1 MIITVWNIRGL
12 NDPSKKANVKQLLD
26 RTSSDLICLLET
38 RVKQMKCAGIQK
50 KIAHGLIWVC
60 NYSESRKGRIM
71 LGWKNDRVHIDV
83 LTVHSQFI
91 HYRVNGNEV
100 TDYEVRDF
108 KDFIEQM
115 SFTEIKTIYLRP
127 SLSDHA
133 PLMYEVLPPAPGK
146 GKPFRFLNH
155 MLTHP
160 DFMNIVAEIWSA
172 GSQGN
177 SMSRIWKKCK
187 NLKVKLKDLNT
198 KEATAIEQLKYWRS
212 VQESIYRKKA
222 RVQWVKLGDSNT
234 KYFFSTMKQ
243 RQARNKIDS
252 LLTEHHVLLKTPS
265 DVEKEIVSFYKLI
278 LGSRSPALDAIDLN
292 TMRAGK
298 QLYTEAQNL
307 HISPVTNSKI
317 DCAIKSISDDK
328 ALGIDGFNLKFFK
341 HTWDIVK
348 LEIYEAVHDFFA
360 TGTLNT

>member
-12 NDPSKKANVKQLLD
+12 NDPSKKADVKQLLD

-60 NYSESRKGRIM
+60 NYSESRKVLLIIVIRLLSVLSMGYIISMIGRKSFEEVLKLLDLCPC
-71 LGWKNDRVHIDV
+71 LGFALSNKA
-83 LTVHSQFI
+83 HSGPRTQTRINRGLVNFEWLLQFSN
-91 HYRVNGNEV
+91 VKV
-100 TDYEVRDF
+100 V
-108 KDFIEQM
+108 
-115 SFTEIKTIYLRP
+115 YLPP

-133 PLMYEVLPPAPGK
+133 PLMYEVLPPAPSK
-146 GKPFRFLNH
+146 GKPIRFLNH

-198 KEATAIEQLKYWRS
+198 KVYGNVEMKEATAIEQLKYWRS

-243 RQARNKIDS
+243 RQARNRIDS
-252 LLTEHHVLLKTPS
+252 LLTEHHVLLKTRG
-265 DVEKEIVSFYKLI
+265 DLEKEIVSFYKLI

-298 QLYTEAQNL
+298 QLCTEAQNL

-328 ALGIDGFNLKFFK
+328 ALGTDGF
-341 HTWDIVK
+341 T
-348 LEIYEAVHDFFA
+348 
-360 TGTLNT
+360 